1 MNIVFFLLSVIYG
14 LNFQRCKNLISKYK
28 TYNIIFDSK
37 NITSSTKFN
46 CKKQLNN
53 INKTIISKID
63 KHLIDK
69 NLINK
74 DSLYAYYIYCLF
86 FILID

>member
-1 MNIVFFLLSVIYG
+1 MNILLFLLATIYG
-14 LNFQRCKNLISKYK
+14 LNNPIKNLISKYK

-37 NITSSTKFN
+37 NITSSVKFN

-63 KHLIDK
+63 KNIID
-69 NLINK
+69 K
-74 DSLYAYYIYCLF
+74 DSLHTYYIYCLF